1 MLSPADNDLLTR
13 TNAGTPMGEYFR
25 CFWQPVALSE
35 ELAEPDSPPIR
46 VKIMGE
52 ELVAFRDSNGKV
64 GLVAPKCAHR
74 GADLFFGRNE
84 QCGLRCVYH
93 GWKYDVEGQCVD
105 MPNVPPAAGYHGN
118 VSIKTYPTCDFG
130 GMVWA
135 YLGPRELRP
144 ALPPQLELGLVP
156 APHRYVTKRYVEC
169 NWAQS
174 MEGALDT
181 AHFSFLHMPSPN
193 RKTNSN
199 PDAAADENRLRWLRS
214 DPLPKFTVREHEA
227 GFVIGGAR
235 HADND
240 QYYWRITQ
248 FMLPAHSITP
258 SPMPGETYYGYTW
271 APIDDVSCWIY
282 VYAWHPD
289 QPLTADERAK
299 YVKGGYGQFAELGPN
314 YIPVRNKG
322 NDYLIDRADQKAHS
336 FTGVRGIAEQDQL
349 AWESQGLLLD
359 RTQEKLSP
367 TDVGIVRFRQA
378 MFDGVRALQ
387 AGTPPAAAAQPEA
400 YRLRSG
406 GAVEPA
412 QLSFEQVMLK
422 RFGSESGR
430 VK

>member
-289 QPLTADERAK
+289 QPLPADERAK